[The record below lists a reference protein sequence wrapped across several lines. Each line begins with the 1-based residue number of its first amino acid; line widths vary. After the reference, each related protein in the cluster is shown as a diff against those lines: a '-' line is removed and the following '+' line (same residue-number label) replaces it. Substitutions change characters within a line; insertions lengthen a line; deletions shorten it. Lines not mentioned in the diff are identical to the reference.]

1 MQKTL
6 LKNKKYLIFMLSI
19 VLIGLIVGIIYY
31 ISQSIDVKN
40 RIISIISN
48 YDSFKYN
55 AIFKDLIIMSIL
67 LVSSFLVIGIPLA
80 LFYLFYEGVSI
91 GFLISI
97 FLASFKIK
105 GLIYLLFFLLVNKCL
120 SFLLIFLFIQKII
133 NIGRYVIG
141 LIIYKNET
149 VIKEKVIQNFTSS
162 LSYIIII
169 FILNIFLYFLSSFLF
184 KHLSFLL
191 H

>member
-105 GLIYLLFFLLVNKCL
+105 GLIYLLLFLLVNKCL

-149 VIKEKVIQNFTSS
+149 VIKEKVIQNFISS

>member
-105 GLIYLLFFLLVNKCL
+105 GLIYLLFFLFVNKCI
-120 SFLLIFLFIQKII
+120 SFLLLFLFIQKIEC
-133 NIGRYVIG
+133 Y
-141 LIIYKNET
+141 
-149 VIKEKVIQNFTSS
+149 IQ
-162 LSYIIII
+162 L
-169 FILNIFLYFLSSFLF
+169 
-184 KHLSFLL
+184 
-191 H
+191 